1 MQEIV
6 DGISDLFSSGIVL
19 FLKNMVMPH
28 LKECSISEKN
38 EIDYLFDTLANP
50 FFNFKTEY
58 QRFKFFEDNNLFF
71 KPKTIVIGHTIEK
84 KNISGI
90 DRQIMV
96 PVQGHL
102 LSMKQNLRLLFEFPG
117 VFETA
122 FKYTEASTNQNQILS
137 SFLNGTTWKSI
148 KHKFSNKIV
157 FPIFLYYDDVEIGNP
172 LGSHS
177 GIHKMGCVYYS
188 IPAFPPEYLSTLDN
202 IFAAFLFHSSDL
214 GNSKF
219 SNKTMFASLIN
230 DLIDLQ
236 ENGITIT
243 VNSNIIQVYF
253 VLGLVLGDN
262 LGLNS
267 ILGFVSSFSANYF
280 CRICRSHKT
289 SAQKMLLECTESL
302 RNEENYKLDVLQEN
316 VSETGVNEL
325 CVFNAIPNYHVIINS
340 VCDFMH
346 DVTEGVARY
355 DMAVIITQL
364 INDKYITLETLNNR
378 IILFEYGVTEKKN
391 SPPPINQNHLNKGY
405 ITMSSSEMLCLVR
418 YFTLIVGELVPI
430 ETPVWKLYIALR
442 KIVDICC
449 AKTIQS
455 ECSHLLDQIVAEHN
469 RLYLLLSGSNLKPK
483 FHMLTHYGRL
493 LIKNGPLILT
503 SCIRFEAKHK
513 ILKAF
518 ANSIPCRINLGH
530 TLANKIQLQMASRYL
545 TMSGLG
551 SDLKMSKSF
560 VIAPTVELSSIFLNK
575 IPTELK
581 VYVSWLDYKGILY
594 QPGMVLVLKVN
605 LDDCIFGEI
614 VKIFIGEL
622 KIPYFIYK
630 QIITVGFDSHYY
642 AYQVELNSEFQ
653 FDGCYLTDLP
663 DPTPTIIRT
672 LGNGIHFVSL
682 RYAL

>member
-6 DGISDLFSSGIVL
+6 DGISDLFSSGIVS

-117 VFETA
+117 VFEAA

-177 GIHKMGCVYYS
+177 GIHKMGCVYYT

-219 SNKTMFASLIN
+219 NNKTMFASLIN

-267 ILGFVSSFSANYF
+267 ILGFVSSFSANYC

-302 RNEENYKLDVLQEN
+302 RSEENYMLDVLQEN

-364 INDKYITLETLNNR
+364 INDKY
-378 IILFEYGVTEKKN
+378 
-391 SPPPINQNHLNKGY
+391 
-405 ITMSSSEMLCLVR
+405 
-418 YFTLIVGELVPI
+418 FTLIVGELVPI
-430 ETPVWKLYIALR
+430 ETPVWQLYIALR

-551 SDLKMSKSF
+551 PDLKMSKSF
-560 VIAPTVELSSIFLNK
+560 IIAPTVELSSIFLNK

-594 QPGMVLVLKVN
+594 QPGMVLVLEVN
-605 LDDCIFGEI
+605 LDNCIFGEI
-614 VKIFIGEL
+614 
-622 KIPYFIYK
+622 
-630 QIITVGFDSHYY
+630 
-642 AYQVELNSEFQ
+642 
-653 FDGCYLTDLP
+653 
-663 DPTPTIIRT
+663 
-672 LGNGIHFVSL
+672 
-682 RYAL
+682 

>member
-6 DGISDLFSSGIVL
+6 DGISDLFSSGIVS

-117 VFETA
+117 VFEAA

-177 GIHKMGCVYYS
+177 GIHKMGCVYYT

-219 SNKTMFASLIN
+219 NNKTMFASLIN

-267 ILGFVSSFSANYF
+267 ILGFVSSFSANYC

-302 RNEENYKLDVLQEN
+302 RSEENYMLDVLQEN

-364 INDKYITLETLNNR
+364 INDKY
-378 IILFEYGVTEKKN
+378 
-391 SPPPINQNHLNKGY
+391 
-405 ITMSSSEMLCLVR
+405 
-418 YFTLIVGELVPI
+418 FTLIVGELVPI
-430 ETPVWKLYIALR
+430 ETPVWQLYIALR

-551 SDLKMSKSF
+551 PALKMSKSF
-560 VIAPTVELSSIFLNK
+560 IIAPTVELSSIFLNK

-594 QPGMVLVLKVN
+594 QPGMVLVLEVN
-605 LDDCIFGEI
+605 LDNCIFGEI

-642 AYQVELNSEFQ
+642 AYQVELNSQFEFG
-653 FDGCYLTDLP
+653 GCYLTDLP

-672 LGNGIHFVSL
+672 LGNGINFVSL